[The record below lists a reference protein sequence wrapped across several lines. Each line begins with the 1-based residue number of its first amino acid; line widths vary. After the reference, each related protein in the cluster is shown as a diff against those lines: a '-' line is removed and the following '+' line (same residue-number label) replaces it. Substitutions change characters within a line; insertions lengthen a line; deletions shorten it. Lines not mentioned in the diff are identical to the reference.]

1 MSITER
7 QPFLTKHFAKLIRE
21 NKLVHAYLLS
31 GAEGTGKIELAKWI
45 AKGIFCLNSQNGV
58 PCLKCSECNRIE
70 NNNHPDVVTIMPDG
84 LSIKVEQIRYL
95 KSEFNKSGV
104 ESDRKVFI
112 IQDAQKMSIGAANSL
127 LKFLEEPSGNITA
140 FLLTSEP
147 QKLLPTIISR
157 CQEVEMQQLTSG
169 QLEQELISEGIS
181 EKNSHILAN
190 LAQSVV
196 EAKKINDNEI
206 QHQKE
211 PTIPSIQFFWNE
223 NFDKILAT
231 VNNWYRKLLRKDLLS
246 FVMIQSKIIGLIQNK
261 EDQNL
266 VLQVIILT
274 VRDTVLERFGLTEEI
289 VFKENI
295 DFIQQNTAQIVNSK
309 LVNGLNLVVESNR
322 KLASNISM
330 QNMLET
336 LTLNLFDC
344 YFK

>member
-31 GAEGTGKIELAKWI
+31 GAEGTGKIELAKWV

-169 QLEQELISEGIS
+169 QLEQELISESIS

-196 EAKKINDNEI
+196 EAKKIND
-206 QHQKE
+206 
-211 PTIPSIQFFWNE
+211 NE

-295 DFIQQNTAQIVNSK
+295 DFIQQNTAQITDDK

-344 YFK
+344 YFNK

>member
-1 MSITER
+1 MKMSITER

-169 QLEQELISEGIS
+169 QLEQELISESIS

-196 EAKKINDNEI
+196 EAKKIND
-206 QHQKE
+206 
-211 PTIPSIQFFWNE
+211 NE

-295 DFIQQNTAQIVNSK
+295 DFIQQNTAQITSDK

-344 YFK
+344 YFNK

>member
-1 MSITER
+1 
-7 QPFLTKHFAKLIRE
+7 
-21 NKLVHAYLLS
+21 
-31 GAEGTGKIELAKWI
+31 
-45 AKGIFCLNSQNGV
+45 
-58 PCLKCSECNRIE
+58 
-70 NNNHPDVVTIMPDG
+70 
-84 LSIKVEQIRYL
+84 
-95 KSEFNKSGV
+95 
-104 ESDRKVFI
+104 
-112 IQDAQKMSIGAANSL
+112 MSIGAANSL

-196 EAKKINDNEI
+196 EAKKIND
-206 QHQKE
+206 
-211 PTIPSIQFFWNE
+211 NE

>member
-1 MSITER
+1 MKMSITER

-31 GAEGTGKIELAKWI
+31 GVEGTGKIELAKWI

-169 QLEQELISEGIS
+169 QLEQELVSEGIS

-196 EAKKINDNEI
+196 EAKKIND
-206 QHQKE
+206 
-211 PTIPSIQFFWNE
+211 NE

>member
-1 MSITER
+1 MKMSITER

-95 KSEFNKSGV
+95 KSEFNKSG

-196 EAKKINDNEI
+196 EAKKIND
-206 QHQKE
+206 
-211 PTIPSIQFFWNE
+211 NE

>member
-1 MSITER
+1 MKMSISER

-169 QLEQELISEGIS
+169 QLEQELISESIS

-196 EAKKINDNEI
+196 EAKKIND
-206 QHQKE
+206 
-211 PTIPSIQFFWNE
+211 NE

-295 DFIQQNTAQIVNSK
+295 DFIQQNTAQITNDK

-344 YFK
+344 YFNK

>member
-1 MSITER
+1 MKMSITER
-7 QPFLTKHFAKLIRE
+7 QPFLMKHFAKLIRE

-169 QLEQELISEGIS
+169 QLEQELISESIS

-196 EAKKINDNEI
+196 EAKKIND
-206 QHQKE
+206 
-211 PTIPSIQFFWNE
+211 NE

-295 DFIQQNTAQIVNSK
+295 DFIQQNTAQITNDK

-344 YFK
+344 YFNK

>member
-1 MSITER
+1 MKMSITER
-7 QPFLTKHFAKLIRE
+7 QPFLTKYFAKLIRE

-31 GAEGTGKIELAKWI
+31 GAEGTGKIELAPWI

-169 QLEQELISEGIS
+169 QLEQ
-181 EKNSHILAN
+181 
-190 LAQSVV
+190 
-196 EAKKINDNEI
+196 
-206 QHQKE
+206 
-211 PTIPSIQFFWNE
+211 
-223 NFDKILAT
+223 
-231 VNNWYRKLLRKDLLS
+231 DL
-246 FVMIQSKIIGLIQNK
+246 N
-261 EDQNL
+261 
-266 VLQVIILT
+266 
-274 VRDTVLERFGLTEEI
+274 
-289 VFKENI
+289 
-295 DFIQQNTAQIVNSK
+295 
-309 LVNGLNLVVESNR
+309 
-322 KLASNISM
+322 
-330 QNMLET
+330 
-336 LTLNLFDC
+336 
-344 YFK
+344 

>member
-1 MSITER
+1 MKMSITER

-196 EAKKINDNEI
+196 EAKKINDNE
-206 QHQKE
+206 
-211 PTIPSIQFFWNE
+211 

-330 QNMLET
+330 QNMLEI

>member
-1 MSITER
+1 MKMSISER

-31 GAEGTGKIELAKWI
+31 GAEGTGKIELAKWV

-169 QLEQELISEGIS
+169 QLEQELISESIS

-196 EAKKINDNEI
+196 EAKKIND
-206 QHQKE
+206 
-211 PTIPSIQFFWNE
+211 NE

-246 FVMIQSKIIGLIQNK
+246 FVIIQSKIIGLIQNK

-295 DFIQQNTAQIVNSK
+295 DFIQQNTAQITNDK

-344 YFK
+344 YFNK

>member
-1 MSITER
+1 MKMSITER

-31 GAEGTGKIELAKWI
+31 GAEGTGKIELAKWV

-95 KSEFNKSGV
+95 KSEFNNSGV

-157 CQEVEMQQLTSG
+157 CQEVEMQQLTSE
-169 QLEQELISEGIS
+169 QLEQELISESIS

-196 EAKKINDNEI
+196 EAKKIND
-206 QHQKE
+206 
-211 PTIPSIQFFWNE
+211 NE

-295 DFIQQNTAQIVNSK
+295 DFIQQNTAQITNDK

-344 YFK
+344 YFNK

>member
-1 MSITER
+1 MKMSISER

-31 GAEGTGKIELAKWI
+31 GAEGTGKIELAKWV

-169 QLEQELISEGIS
+169 QLEQELISESIS

-196 EAKKINDNEI
+196 EAKKIND
-206 QHQKE
+206 
-211 PTIPSIQFFWNE
+211 NE

-295 DFIQQNTAQIVNSK
+295 DFIQQNTAQITNDK

-344 YFK
+344 YFNK

>member
-1 MSITER
+1 MKMSITER

-31 GAEGTGKIELAKWI
+31 GAEGTGKIELAKWV

-169 QLEQELISEGIS
+169 QLEQELISESIS

-196 EAKKINDNEI
+196 EAKKIND
-206 QHQKE
+206 
-211 PTIPSIQFFWNE
+211 NE

-295 DFIQQNTAQIVNSK
+295 DFIQQNTAQITDDK

-344 YFK
+344 YFNK

>member
-1 MSITER
+1 MKMSITER

-31 GAEGTGKIELAKWI
+31 GAEGTGKIELAKWV

-169 QLEQELISEGIS
+169 QLEQELISESIS

-196 EAKKINDNEI
+196 EAKKIND
-206 QHQKE
+206 
-211 PTIPSIQFFWNE
+211 NE

-295 DFIQQNTAQIVNSK
+295 DFIQQNTVQITNDK

-344 YFK
+344 YFNK

>member
-1 MSITER
+1 MKMSITER

-196 EAKKINDNEI
+196 KAKKIND
-206 QHQKE
+206 
-211 PTIPSIQFFWNE
+211 NE

>member
-1 MSITER
+1 MKISITER

-31 GAEGTGKIELAKWI
+31 GAEGTGKIELAKWV

-169 QLEQELISEGIS
+169 QLEQELISESIS

-196 EAKKINDNEI
+196 EAKKIND
-206 QHQKE
+206 
-211 PTIPSIQFFWNE
+211 NE

-295 DFIQQNTAQIVNSK
+295 DFIQQNTVQITNDK

-344 YFK
+344 YFNK

>member
-1 MSITER
+1 MKMSITER

-31 GAEGTGKIELAKWI
+31 GAEGTGKIELAKWV

-112 IQDAQKMSIGAANSL
+112 IQDAQKMSIVAANSL

-140 FLLTSEP
+140 FLLRSEP

-169 QLEQELISEGIS
+169 QLEQELISESIS

-196 EAKKINDNEI
+196 EAKKIND
-206 QHQKE
+206 
-211 PTIPSIQFFWNE
+211 NE

-295 DFIQQNTAQIVNSK
+295 DFIQQNTAQITNDK

-344 YFK
+344 YFNK

>member
-1 MSITER
+1 MKISITER

-31 GAEGTGKIELAKWI
+31 GAEGTGKIELAKWV

-84 LSIKVEQIRYL
+84 LSIKVDQIRYL

-169 QLEQELISEGIS
+169 QLEQELISESIS

-196 EAKKINDNEI
+196 EAKKIND
-206 QHQKE
+206 
-211 PTIPSIQFFWNE
+211 NE

-295 DFIQQNTAQIVNSK
+295 DFIQQNTVQITNDK

-344 YFK
+344 YFNK

>member
-1 MSITER
+1 MKMSITER

-196 EAKKINDNEI
+196 EAKKINDNE
-206 QHQKE
+206 
-211 PTIPSIQFFWNE
+211 
-223 NFDKILAT
+223 NFDKILVT

>member
-1 MSITER
+1 MKMSITER

-169 QLEQELISEGIS
+169 QLEQELISESIS

-196 EAKKINDNEI
+196 EAKKIND
-206 QHQKE
+206 
-211 PTIPSIQFFWNE
+211 NE

>member
-1 MSITER
+1 MKMSITER
-7 QPFLTKHFAKLIRE
+7 QPFLTKHFAKLIRK

-196 EAKKINDNEI
+196 EAKKINDNE
-206 QHQKE
+206 
-211 PTIPSIQFFWNE
+211 

>member
-1 MSITER
+1 MKMSIAER

-169 QLEQELISEGIS
+169 QLEQELISESIS
-181 EKNSHILAN
+181 EKNSYILAN

-196 EAKKINDNEI
+196 EAKKIND
-206 QHQKE
+206 
-211 PTIPSIQFFWNE
+211 NE

-295 DFIQQNTAQIVNSK
+295 DFIQQNTAQITNDK

-344 YFK
+344 YFNK

>member
-1 MSITER
+1 MKMSITER

-31 GAEGTGKIELAKWI
+31 GAEGTGKIELAKWV

-169 QLEQELISEGIS
+169 QLEQELISESIS

-196 EAKKINDNEI
+196 EAKKIND
-206 QHQKE
+206 
-211 PTIPSIQFFWNE
+211 NE

-246 FVMIQSKIIGLIQNK
+246 FVIIQSKIIGLIQNK

-295 DFIQQNTAQIVNSK
+295 DFIQQNTAQITNDK

-344 YFK
+344 YFNK

>member
-1 MSITER
+1 MKMSITER
-7 QPFLTKHFAKLIRE
+7 QPFLTKHFTKLIRE

-31 GAEGTGKIELAKWI
+31 GAEGTGKIELAKWV

-169 QLEQELISEGIS
+169 QLEQELISESIS

-196 EAKKINDNEI
+196 EAKKIND
-206 QHQKE
+206 
-211 PTIPSIQFFWNE
+211 NE

-295 DFIQQNTAQIVNSK
+295 DFIQQNTAQITNDK

-344 YFK
+344 YFNK

>member
-1 MSITER
+1 MKMSIMER

-31 GAEGTGKIELAKWI
+31 GAEGTGKIELAKWV

-169 QLEQELISEGIS
+169 QLEQELISESIS

-196 EAKKINDNEI
+196 EAKKIND
-206 QHQKE
+206 
-211 PTIPSIQFFWNE
+211 NE

-295 DFIQQNTAQIVNSK
+295 DFIQQNTAQITNDK

-344 YFK
+344 YFNK

>member
-1 MSITER
+1 MKMSITER

-31 GAEGTGKIELAKWI
+31 GAEGTGKIELAKWV

-169 QLEQELISEGIS
+169 QLEQELISESIS

-196 EAKKINDNEI
+196 EAKKIND
-206 QHQKE
+206 
-211 PTIPSIQFFWNE
+211 NE

-295 DFIQQNTAQIVNSK
+295 DFIQQNTAQITIDK

-344 YFK
+344 YFNK

>member
-1 MSITER
+1 
-7 QPFLTKHFAKLIRE
+7 
-21 NKLVHAYLLS
+21 
-31 GAEGTGKIELAKWI
+31 
-45 AKGIFCLNSQNGV
+45 
-58 PCLKCSECNRIE
+58 
-70 NNNHPDVVTIMPDG
+70 
-84 LSIKVEQIRYL
+84 
-95 KSEFNKSGV
+95 
-104 ESDRKVFI
+104 
-112 IQDAQKMSIGAANSL
+112 
-127 LKFLEEPSGNITA
+127 
-140 FLLTSEP
+140 
-147 QKLLPTIISR
+147 
-157 CQEVEMQQLTSG
+157 MQQLTSG

-196 EAKKINDNEI
+196 EAKKINDNE
-206 QHQKE
+206 
-211 PTIPSIQFFWNE
+211 
-223 NFDKILAT
+223 NFNKILAT

-295 DFIQQNTAQIVNSK
+295 DFIQQNTVQIANSK

>member
-31 GAEGTGKIELAKWI
+31 GAEGTGKIELAKWV

-196 EAKKINDNEI
+196 EAKKINDNE
-206 QHQKE
+206 
-211 PTIPSIQFFWNE
+211 

-231 VNNWYRKLLRKDLLS
+231 VNNWYQKLLRKDLLS

-295 DFIQQNTAQIVNSK
+295 DFIQQNTAQITNDK

-344 YFK
+344 YFNK

>member
-1 MSITER
+1 MKMSITER

-169 QLEQELISEGIS
+169 QLEQELISESIS

-196 EAKKINDNEI
+196 EAKKIND
-206 QHQKE
+206 
-211 PTIPSIQFFWNE
+211 NE

-295 DFIQQNTAQIVNSK
+295 DFIQQNTTQITNDK

-344 YFK
+344 YFNK

>member
-1 MSITER
+1 MKMSITER

-196 EAKKINDNEI
+196 EAKKINDNE
-206 QHQKE
+206 
-211 PTIPSIQFFWNE
+211 
-223 NFDKILAT
+223 NFDKILAK

-295 DFIQQNTAQIVNSK
+295 DFIQQNTAQITNDK

-344 YFK
+344 YFNK

>member
-1 MSITER
+1 MKMSITER

-169 QLEQELISEGIS
+169 QLEQELISESIS

-196 EAKKINDNEI
+196 EAKKIND
-206 QHQKE
+206 
-211 PTIPSIQFFWNE
+211 NE

-274 VRDTVLERFGLTEEI
+274 VRDTILERFGLTEEI

-295 DFIQQNTAQIVNSK
+295 DFIQQNTAQITNDK

-344 YFK
+344 YFNK

>member
-1 MSITER
+1 MKMSITER

-181 EKNSHILAN
+181 EKNRHILAN

-196 EAKKINDNEI
+196 EAKKIND
-206 QHQKE
+206 
-211 PTIPSIQFFWNE
+211 NE

>member
-196 EAKKINDNEI
+196 EAKKINDNE
-206 QHQKE
+206 
-211 PTIPSIQFFWNE
+211 

-330 QNMLET
+330 QNRLET

>member
-1 MSITER
+1 MKMSITER

-31 GAEGTGKIELAKWI
+31 GAEGTGKIELAKWV

-169 QLEQELISEGIS
+169 QLEQELISESIS

-196 EAKKINDNEI
+196 EAKKINDNE
-206 QHQKE
+206 
-211 PTIPSIQFFWNE
+211 
-223 NFDKILAT
+223 NFNKILAT

-295 DFIQQNTAQIVNSK
+295 DFIQQNTAQITNDK

-344 YFK
+344 YFNK

>member
-1 MSITER
+1 MKMSITER

-31 GAEGTGKIELAKWI
+31 GAEGTGKIELAKWV

-169 QLEQELISEGIS
+169 QLEQELISESIS

-196 EAKKINDNEI
+196 EAKKIND
-206 QHQKE
+206 
-211 PTIPSIQFFWNE
+211 NE

-246 FVMIQSKIIGLIQNK
+246 FVMIQTKIIGLIQNK

-295 DFIQQNTAQIVNSK
+295 DFIQQNTAQITNDK

-344 YFK
+344 YFNK

>member
-1 MSITER
+1 MKMSITER

-31 GAEGTGKIELAKWI
+31 EAEGTGKIELAKWI

-196 EAKKINDNEI
+196 EAKKINDNE
-206 QHQKE
+206 
-211 PTIPSIQFFWNE
+211 

>member
-1 MSITER
+1 MKMSITER

-196 EAKKINDNEI
+196 EAKKINDNE
-206 QHQKE
+206 
-211 PTIPSIQFFWNE
+211 

-231 VNNWYRKLLRKDLLS
+231 VNNWYRKLLR
-246 FVMIQSKIIGLIQNK
+246 
-261 EDQNL
+261 
-266 VLQVIILT
+266 
-274 VRDTVLERFGLTEEI
+274 
-289 VFKENI
+289 
-295 DFIQQNTAQIVNSK
+295 
-309 LVNGLNLVVESNR
+309 
-322 KLASNISM
+322 
-330 QNMLET
+330 
-336 LTLNLFDC
+336 
-344 YFK
+344 